1 MNTQA
6 KKINQVLT
14 RGVHEIIGKDK
25 IIAMLH
31 AGKPLRIKYGID
43 PTATSF
49 HLGHTVPLRKLKEF
63 QELGHTA
70 VFIIGDYTAQ
80 IGDPVGK
87 SETRNMLTLKQT
99 QDNAKEFTN
108 LAAKF
113 IDIHKAEVHFQ
124 SSWYNTMTLEQT
136 IRLMATVTK
145 EQLMRHET
153 FRMRERE
160 NKPLGFHE
168 MFYTLLM
175 AFDSV
180 AVKADI
186 ELGGPDQKFN
196 FLITRQVMERFD
208 LKAQES
214 LLLRYLPGT
223 DGAEKM
229 SKSANNFVG
238 LDEAP
243 LVQFEKIMKIR
254 DEDIATFFDLLTNI
268 TAGHAI
274 HPIVAKRTLAMRLVS
289 DCHGIRA
296 GKAADRR
303 FFATHPQLI
312 NKEVYER
319 Q

>member
-1 MNTQA
+1 MNTKVTQ
-6 KKINQVLT
+6 IDHVLT
-14 RGVHEIIGKDK
+14 RGVQEIIGKDK
-25 IIAMLH
+25 IITMLH

-87 SETRNMLTLKQT
+87 SETRTMLTLKQT
-99 QDNAKEFTN
+99 QDNAKEFTH

-113 IDIHKAEVHFQ
+113 MDIEKAEVHFQ
-124 SSWYNTMTLEQT
+124 SSWYNSITLEQT

-160 NKPLGFHE
+160 GKPLGFHE

-196 FLITRQVMERFD
+196 FLVTRQVMERYS
-208 LKAQES
+208 LKAQEA

-229 SKSANNFVG
+229 SKSTNNFVG
-238 LDEAP
+238 LDEDP
-243 LVQFEKIMKIR
+243 LVQLVKLMKIR
-254 DEDIATFFDLLTNI
+254 DENIPTFFDLLTDSTVQPNE
-268 TAGHAI
+268 
-274 HPIVAKRTLAMRLVS
+274 HPIAAKRRLAKLIVS
-289 DCHGIRA
+289 DCHDRS
-296 GKAADRR
+296 AAKTADQQ
-303 FFATHPQLI
+303 FFAGHPQLK
-312 NKEVYER
+312 NML
-319 Q
+319 

>member
-1 MNTQA
+1 MNIQT
-6 KKINQVLT
+6 KRIDHLLT
-14 RGVHEIIGKDK
+14 RGIHEVIGKPK
-25 IIAMLH
+25 IVAMLN
-31 AGKPLRIKYGID
+31 ARKPLRIKYGID

-49 HLGHTVPLRKLKEF
+49 HLGHTVPLRKLREF

-87 SETRNMLTLKQT
+87 SETRTMLTLKQT
-99 QDNAKEFTN
+99 RGNAKEFTY

-113 IDIHKAEVHFQ
+113 LDIKKAEVHFQ

-160 NKPLGFHE
+160 GKPLGFHE

-180 AVKADI
+180 AVNADI

-196 FLITRQVMERFD
+196 FLVTRQVMERYG
-208 LKAQES
+208 LKAQEA

-238 LDEAP
+238 LDEDP
-243 LVQFEKIMKIR
+243 LVQFEKIMKIH
-254 DEDIATFFDLLTNI
+254 DDDIATFFNLLTTI
-268 TAGHAI
+268 AI
-274 HPIVAKRTLAMRLVS
+274 AHDVHPIAAKRRLAKCLVS
-289 DCHGIRA
+289 DCHGEHAAR
-296 GKAADRR
+296 AADQQ
-303 FFATHPQLI
+303 FFANHPQLKI
-312 NKEVYER
+312 WYS
-319 Q
+319 

>member
-6 KKINQVLT
+6 KKIDQVLT

-87 SETRNMLTLKQT
+87 SETRTMLTLKKT

-113 IDIHKAEVHFQ
+113 IDIKKAEVHFQ
-124 SSWYNTMTLEQT
+124 SSWYNTITLEQT

-160 NKPLGFHE
+160 DKPLGFHE

-196 FLITRQVMERFD
+196 FLVTRQVMERYN
-208 LKAQES
+208 LKPQEA

-229 SKSANNFVG
+229 SKSADNFVG
-238 LDEAP
+238 LDEDP

-254 DEDIATFFDLLTNI
+254 DDDIATFFDLVTNI
-268 TAGHAI
+268 VADHDV
-274 HPIVAKRTLAMRLVS
+274 HPIAAKRKLAKRLAS
-289 DCHGIRA
+289 DCHGIQA
-296 GKAADRR
+296 AKAADQQ
-303 FFATHPQLI
+303 FFTNHPKLKNMI
-312 NKEVYER
+312 
-319 Q
+319 

>member
-1 MNTQA
+1 MNTQTTR
-6 KKINQVLT
+6 NDEVLT

-25 IIAMLH
+25 IIAMLQ

-43 PTATSF
+43 PTTASF
-49 HLGHTVPLRKLKEF
+49 HLGHTVPLRKLREF

-87 SETRNMLTLKQT
+87 SETRSMLTLKQT
-99 QDNAKEFTN
+99 QNNAKIFTR
-108 LAAKF
+108 LASKF
-113 IDIHKAEVHFQ
+113 IDIDKAEVHLQ
-124 SSWYNTMTLEQT
+124 SRWYNAFTLEQT

-160 NKPLGFHE
+160 GKPLGFHE

-196 FLITRQVMERFD
+196 FLVTRQVMERYG
-208 LKAQES
+208 LKAQEA

-238 LDEAP
+238 LDEDP
-243 LVQFEKIMKIR
+243 TVQFEKIMKIR
-254 DEDIATFFDLLTNI
+254 DKNIMTFFELI
-268 TAGHAI
+268 TDFETEAI
-274 HPIVAKRTLAMRLVS
+274 NKLHPIAAKRKLANIIVT
-289 DCHGIRA
+289 DCHEQQTAR
-296 GKAADRR
+296 AADRR
-303 FFATHPQLI
+303 FFTDHPQLK
-312 NKEVYER
+312 NMV
-319 Q
+319 

>member
-1 MNTQA
+1 MNTQT

-14 RGVHEIIGKDK
+14 RGVHEVIGKDN

-49 HLGHTVPLRKLKEF
+49 HLGHTVPLHKLKEF
-63 QELGHTA
+63 QQLGHTA

-87 SETRNMLTLKQT
+87 SETRSMLTLKQT
-99 QDNAKEFTN
+99 QNNAKTFTR
-108 LAAKF
+108 LASKF
-113 IDIHKAEVHFQ
+113 IDIDKAEVHLQ
-124 SSWYNTMTLEQT
+124 SRWYNAFTLEQT

-160 NKPLGFHE
+160 GKPLGFHE

-196 FLITRQVMERFD
+196 FLVTRQVMERYG
-208 LKAQES
+208 LKAQEA

-238 LDEAP
+238 LDEDPA
-243 LVQFEKIMKIR
+243 VQFEKLMKIR
-254 DEDIATFFDLLTNI
+254 DEDIPSFFDLATNL
-268 TAGHAI
+268 AAVLKNL
-274 HPIVAKRTLAMRLVS
+274 HPIAAKRILALTIVS
-289 DCHGIRA
+289 DCHGRETA
-296 GKAADRR
+296 QRTDRH
-303 FFATHPQLI
+303 FIKSHPQL
-312 NKEVYER
+312 NNMM
-319 Q
+319 